1 MPKYIVFDFDGTI
14 ADTYEETLAIANEIK
29 KKEGGKIDL
38 EDIRERGLGYLV
50 KESGLSAWEIAK
62 LIRQVQSR
70 LKEKNNLKLFPS
82 MPELFRKLALQYKL
96 GIVSSNNEEIIRK
109 VLRKYDAE
117 NLFEFIFS
125 DSSLF
130 GKHLVLKRMRRR
142 YHLNREEIVYIG
154 DENRDVI
161 AAKKD
166 GVKIIA
172 VAWGFNSE
180 ERLRR
185 EKPDYLAASVKEL
198 SEIIFQI

>member
-130 GKHLVLKRMRRR
+130 GKHLVLKRMRRKYR
-142 YHLNREEIVYIG
+142 LNREEIVYIG

-185 EKPDYLAASVKEL
+185 EKPDYLAVSVKEL